1 MKKVKVRKNTTKK
14 VGLNEIEELALE
26 GKDVNFHFTKGRMMP
41 PISEVVQRVNVD
53 FGLTVLAELDQIAS
67 ELNVSRQA
75 VIKLF
80 IKREL
85 DHHFLAKKAR
95 KEA

>member
-1 MKKVKVRKNTTKK
+1 MKKGKTQKPVKVSI
-14 VGLNEIEELALE
+14 EDIEERALRGE
-26 GKDVNFHFTKGRMMP
+26 DVNAHFSRGRMMP
-41 PISEVVQRVNVD
+41 AKTEQVQRVNVD
-53 FGLTVLAELDQIAS
+53 FGQVTLSDLDHIAT

-80 IKREL
+80 VQREV
-85 DHHFLAKKAR
+85 DQHFLAKRAR